1 VLTKQTQTSIIVVGE
16 NEPENRQAMI
26 ELEGEKYLDGD
37 EASAMLGVKLATLYA
52 YVSRGILRSYKQG
65 IKRQRLYK
73 QSELESLLRLRPGDT
88 PSPTTSAKAGEGD
101 DSVAAGKRPAV
112 GPGDIPLAE
121 DWVPYT

>member
-1 VLTKQTQTSIIVVGE
+1 
-16 NEPENRQAMI
+16 MI

-37 EASAMLGVKLATLYA
+37 EASTLLGVKMSTLYA

-73 QSELESLLRLRPGDT
+73 QAELEALLRLRPGDT
-88 PSPTTSAKAGEGD
+88 PSP
-101 DSVAAGKRPAV
+101 VAPSKPVEEESKKGLSE
-112 GPGDIPLAE
+112 IPLAE